1 MRYIV
6 TLLVT
11 DDIPE
16 TIQAECTVEKQSI
29 IDVGNGHRG
38 IVCRVESVTIAT
50 QATPLLTMEAEY
62 LLQAEEEEDFG
73 P

>member
-29 IDVGNGHRG
+29 VDVGDGYRG
-38 IVCRVESVTIAT
+38 IVGRVESVTIAT
-50 QATPLLTMEAEY
+50 EATCEPANTSLCVIGITK
-62 LLQAEEEEDFG
+62 
-73 P
+73 

>member
-29 IDVGNGHRG
+29 VDVGDGYRG
-38 IVCRVESVTIAT
+38 IVGRVESVTIAT

>member
-1 MRYIV
+1 MIRRTSMRYIV

-50 QATPLLTMEAEY
+50 EATPLLHWLAHD
-62 LLQAEEEEDFG
+62 L
-73 P
+73 